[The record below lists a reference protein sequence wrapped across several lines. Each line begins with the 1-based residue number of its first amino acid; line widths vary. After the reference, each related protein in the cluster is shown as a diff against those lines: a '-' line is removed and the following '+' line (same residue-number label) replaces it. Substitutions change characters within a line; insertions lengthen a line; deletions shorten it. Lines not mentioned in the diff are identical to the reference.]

1 MTQKEFDI
9 AMKRFTR
16 FLKDNGYYK
25 LIMSYLFPPGRTKQ
39 DMLNALNG
47 KAELTIKVPFSY
59 VLGYT
64 HVIGPSYQRL
74 GQKYWDD
81 FIRAVHNAWVEKCK
95 NEYTEYD
102 RKLI

>member
-1 MTQKEFDI
+1 MTHEEFDI

-25 LIMSYLFPPGRTKQ
+25 LIMKYLFPPGRTKE

-47 KAELTIKVPFSY
+47 NAEPPLRVPFSY

-64 HVIGPSYQRL
+64 HVIGPSYERL

-81 FIRAVHNAWVEKCK
+81 FIRVVHYAWVVKCQK
-95 NEYTEYD
+95 EYNEYEGV
-102 RKLI
+102 LE

>member
-16 FLKDNGYYK
+16 FLKDNGYYTI
-25 LIMSYLFPPGRTKQ
+25 IMSYLFPYGRTKQ
-39 DMLNALNG
+39 DMLNAING
-47 KAELTIKVPFSY
+47 NSEPPIRVPFSC

-74 GQKYWDD
+74 GQKYWED
-81 FIRAVHNAWVEKCK
+81 FIKDVHCAWVEKCK

-102 RKLI
+102 EELI